1 MSRRVATPINVPSN
15 APKRARISSS
25 ITGSS
30 STVAP
35 SPSPAPTAV
44 ASFDSFEPSRL
55 QGPVGSPAVSLAS
68 GPTLEAIFAQ
78 MQQQEQIQRRQ
89 EENQRRQELKIEQ
102 LTQLLQQQQQEQQQ
116 PPQQQPSEVKENK
129 ALTSAFIL
137 KYYREHL
144 VPRGVTFDL
153 KEVLRYKQNAKV
165 RDLLVA
171 AAKKEPFSAGIT
183 VSDMRSMVRNKFN
196 YMVRESKG
204 LTATSEDS
212 TRRSHVHA
220 KLAMRRNAYNAAPEE
235 FEARFPFG
243 KQILMT
249 DWTSE
254 EEDGPE
260 DEHGPVF
267 VVKRPL
273 FRSKAVDEFHAV
285 LQKAWRNSLSKKGT
299 INRTRR
305 VVEYFDKEFPTNL
318 DHEDYPSWAFSSP
331 GLGFSAEVSGSSSS
345 AAANPMHNK
354 RRFE

>member
-1 MSRRVATPINVPSN
+1 
-15 APKRARISSS
+15 
-25 ITGSS
+25 
-30 STVAP
+30 
-35 SPSPAPTAV
+35 
-44 ASFDSFEPSRL
+44 
-55 QGPVGSPAVSLAS
+55 
-68 GPTLEAIFAQ
+68 
-78 MQQQEQIQRRQ
+78 
-89 EENQRRQELKIEQ
+89 
-102 LTQLLQQQQQEQQQ
+102 
-116 PPQQQPSEVKENK
+116 
-129 ALTSAFIL
+129 
-137 KYYREHL
+137 
-144 VPRGVTFDL
+144 
-153 KEVLRYKQNAKV
+153 
-165 RDLLVA
+165 
-171 AAKKEPFSAGIT
+171 
-183 VSDMRSMVRNKFN
+183 
-196 YMVRESKG
+196 
-204 LTATSEDS
+204 
-212 TRRSHVHA
+212 
-220 KLAMRRNAYNAAPEE
+220 MRRNAYNAAPEE

-345 AAANPMHNK
+345 AAANPMQ
-354 RRFE
+354 